1 MNMYSKHKVWIVDDD
16 SSIRW
21 VLARTLRADGFEVVD
36 FEDAEAALKELK
48 TSQPDVLMTD
58 IRMPGMSGLDL
69 AKIMQQRYANIP
81 CIIMTAHT
89 DLDSA
94 LASYDSGAFEYL
106 PKPFDL
112 DDAVR
117 LTKRAVETKCGSIT
131 ALDEDD
137 KEVEIIGEA
146 PAMQEV
152 FRAIGRLAKSNINVM
167 ICGQSG
173 TGKELV
179 ANALHQHS
187 PRSKAP
193 FVAIN
198 IAAIPAD
205 LLESELFGHEKGAFT
220 GAQAQ
225 RQGRF
230 EQANGGTLFLDEI
243 GEMSPDL
250 QTRLLRVL
258 SDKRF
263 YRVGGRDLVSVDVRV
278 LAATNRNLE
287 ERVANGNFREDLYH
301 RLNVIRIDLPSLK
314 ERVED
319 VPLLAKRFLRTTADE
334 LEVERKTLSQSA
346 LTKMMAYDW
355 PGNVRQLE
363 NICRWIT
370 VMAPAQRVSPED
382 LPKEITEATNEA
394 TPQDWETAL
403 AMLVRYKLKMGQQQV
418 LDDLLKRFE
427 AIMLRVALDHTG
439 GHRQNAAKVL
449 GWGRNTLTRKLKDLE
464 ID

>member
-1 MNMYSKHKVWIVDDD
+1 MSKVWIVDDD

-21 VLARTLRADGFEVVD
+21 VLARALRSDGFEVED
-36 FEDAEAALKELK
+36 FEDAEKLLVALEK
-48 TSQPDVLMTD
+48 TQPDVLMTD

-69 AKIMQQRYANIP
+69 VKIMQEKFSSVV

-89 DLDSA
+89 DMDSA
-94 LASYDSGAFEYL
+94 LASYGSGAFEYL

-112 DDAVR
+112 DEAVR
-117 LTKRAVETKCGSIT
+117 LVHRAVEPSTESMV
-131 ALDEDD
+131 ASDD
-137 KEVEIIGEA
+137 DYSDVEIIGEA

-167 ICGQSG
+167 ICGHSG

-187 PRSKAP
+187 PRSHKP

-198 IAAIPAD
+198 IAAIPAE
-205 LLESELFGHEKGAFT
+205 LLESELFGHEKGSFT
-220 GAQAQ
+220 GAQTQ

-243 GEMSPDL
+243 GEMSADL

-258 SDKRF
+258 SDRRF
-263 YRVGGRDLVSVDVRV
+263 YRVGGRDLVKVDVRV
-278 LAATNRNLE
+278 LAATNQDLE
-287 ERVANGNFREDLYH
+287 KQVDNGGFREDLYH
-301 RLNVIRIDLPSLK
+301 RLNVIRIDLPSLA

-319 VPLLAKRFLRTTADE
+319 IPLLAKRFLRTSAEE
-334 LEVERKTLSQSA
+334 LQVEIKHLNNDA
-346 LTKMMAYDW
+346 LHKMMAYNW

-363 NICRWIT
+363 NVCRWIT
-370 VMAPAQRVSPED
+370 VMAPAQMVSVED
-382 LPKEITEATNEA
+382 LPKELSNNDVASQ
-394 TPQDWETAL
+394 PQDWEGAL
-403 AMLVRYKLKMGQQQV
+403 AKLVQQRLSMGQEEV
-418 LDDLLKRFE
+418 LTDLLKKFE
-427 AIMLRVALDHTG
+427 STLLRVALAHTG

-449 GWGRNTLTRKLKDLE
+449 GWGRNTLTRKLKDL
-464 ID
+464 DMD

>member
-1 MNMYSKHKVWIVDDD
+1 MKQVWVVDDD

-21 VLARTLRADGFEVVD
+21 VLARALRGEEFDVTEYENAEEVLKQLKDGV
-36 FEDAEAALKELK
+36 
-48 TSQPDVLMTD
+48 PDILMTD
-58 IRMPGMSGLDL
+58 IRMPGISGLEL
-69 AKIMQQRYANIP
+69 AKEMHKTHQDVP

-94 LASYDSGAFEYL
+94 LASYESGAFEYL

-112 DDAVR
+112 DDAIR
-117 LTKRAVETKCGSIT
+117 LVHRAVEPKETNIIE
-131 ALDEDD
+131 DEEELES
-137 KEVEIIGEA
+137 EVEIIGEA
-146 PAMQEV
+146 AAMQEV

-167 ICGQSG
+167 VCGQSG

-187 PRSKAP
+187 PRAKKP

-198 IAAIPAD
+198 IAAIPAE

-243 GEMSPDL
+243 GEMSADL

-263 YRVGGRDLVSVDVRV
+263 YRVGGRDLVNVDVRV
-278 LAATNRNLE
+278 LAATNRDLE
-287 ERVANGNFREDLYH
+287 KQVEKGEFREDLYH
-301 RLNVIRIDLPSLK
+301 RLNVIRINLPSLK

-319 VPLLAKRFLRTTADE
+319 IPLLAKRFLRLSAEE
-334 LEVERKTLSQSA
+334 LQVEMKQLSDSA
-346 LTKMMAYDW
+346 IAKMMEYNW

-370 VMAPAQRVSPED
+370 VMAPAQIVSVED
-382 LPKEITEATNEA
+382 LPKELLGQDSEIRVD
-394 TPQDWETAL
+394 DWEVAL
-403 AMLVRYKLKMGQQQV
+403 SKVVQQKLNVGQSGV
-418 LDDLLKRFE
+418 IDDFLKRFE
-427 AIMLRVALDHTG
+427 TIMIKVALDHTG
-439 GHRQNAAKVL
+439 GHRQNAAKLL
-449 GWGRNTLTRKLKDLE
+449 GWGRNTLTRKLKDL
-464 ID
+464 DFD

>member
-1 MNMYSKHKVWIVDDD
+1 MMSEMINVWVVDDD

-21 VLARTLRADGFEVVD
+21 VLAKALIAANFSVTEFEN
-36 FEDAEAALKELK
+36 AESVISEMEN
-48 TSQPDVLMTD
+48 TVPDVVMTD
-58 IRMPGMSGLDL
+58 IRMPGMTGYQLVEFVHNKNPNL
-69 AKIMQQRYANIP
+69 P

-89 DLDSA
+89 DLESA
-94 LASYDSGAFEYL
+94 LTSYESGAFEYL

-117 LTKRAVETKCGSIT
+117 LVQRAVEPKNNIPETNEENSSKS
-131 ALDEDD
+131 
-137 KEVEIIGEA
+137 KIIGEA

-167 ICGQSG
+167 ICGESG

-179 ANALHQHS
+179 ANALHENS
-187 PRSKAP
+187 PRNSNQ
-193 FVAIN
+193 FIAIN

-220 GAQAQ
+220 GAHTQ

-243 GEMSPDL
+243 GEMSADL

-263 YRVGGRDLVSVDVRV
+263 YRVGGRDLINTDVRV

-287 ERVANGNFREDLYH
+287 DQVANGEFREDLYH

-319 VPLLAKRFLRTTADE
+319 IPLLVQRFMLTSANELQVEKKRLD
-334 LEVERKTLSQSA
+334 QSA
-346 LTKMMAYDW
+346 IDTMMKFSW

-363 NICRWIT
+363 NICRWLT
-370 VMAPAQRVSPED
+370 VMAPSTTVSNDD
-382 LPKEITEATNEA
+382 LPDEVISDLKQE
-394 TPQDWETAL
+394 QSSDWEQAL
-403 AMLVRYKLKMGQQQV
+403 STLVRRKLNTGQSD
-418 LDDLLKRFE
+418 LIETLLKRFE
-427 AIMLRVALDHTG
+427 LILLREALKYTG
-439 GHRQNAAKVL
+439 GHRQKAAKLL
-449 GWGRNTLTRKLKDLE
+449 GWGRNTLTRKLKE
-464 ID
+464 NEQN

>member
-1 MNMYSKHKVWIVDDD
+1 MNMYTKHKVWIVDDD

-21 VLARTLRADGFEVVD
+21 VLARTLRADGFEVSD
-36 FEDAEAALKELK
+36 FEDAESALKELK
-48 TSQPDVLMTD
+48 AAQPDVLMTD

-69 AKIMQQRYANIP
+69 AKIMQERYANIP

-117 LTKRAVETKCGSIT
+117 LANRAVETKGGSII
-131 ALDEDD
+131 AIGEDD
-137 KEVEIIGEA
+137 NEVEIIGEA

-187 PRSKAP
+187 PRSNAA

-198 IAAIPAD
+198 IAAIPAE

-225 RQGRF
+225 RLGRF
-230 EQANGGTLFLDEI
+230 EQADGGTLFLDEI
-243 GEMSPDL
+243 GEMSLDL

-263 YRVGGRDLVSVDVRV
+263 YRVGGRDLVAVDVRI

-287 ERVANGNFREDLYH
+287 EQVANGNFREDLYH

-319 VPLLAKRFLRTTADE
+319 VPLLAQRFLRTTAKE
-334 LEVERKTLSQSA
+334 LEVERKTLSQA
-346 LTKMMAYDW
+346 TLKKMMAYDW

-370 VMAPAQRVSPED
+370 VMAPAQSVSPED

-403 AMLVRYKLKMGQQQV
+403 AMLVRHKLKMGQQQV

>member
-1 MNMYSKHKVWIVDDD
+1 MNKVWIVDDD

-21 VLARTLRADGFEVVD
+21 VLARALRSDGFEVED
-36 FEDAEAALKELK
+36 FEDAESVLNALK
-48 TSQPDVLMTD
+48 TTNPDVLMTD
-58 IRMPGMSGLDL
+58 IRMPGMSGLEL
-69 AKIMQQRYANIP
+69 TKTMHEQYSNVV

-89 DLDSA
+89 DLESA
-94 LASYDSGAFEYL
+94 LASYESGAFEYL

-117 LTKRAVETKCGSIT
+117 LVHRAVEPINQESTSGD
-131 ALDEDD
+131 DEDD
-137 KEVEIIGEA
+137 DEIDIIGEA

-187 PRSKAP
+187 PRSHKP

-198 IAAIPAD
+198 IAAIPAE

-243 GEMSPDL
+243 GEMSADL

-258 SDKRF
+258 SDRRF
-263 YRVGGRDLVSVDVRV
+263 YRVGGRDLVKADVRV
-278 LAATNRNLE
+278 LAATNQDLE
-287 ERVANGNFREDLYH
+287 KQVAKGGFREDLYH
-301 RLNVIRIDLPSLK
+301 RLNVIRIDLPSLS
-314 ERVED
+314 ERAED
-319 VPLLAKRFLRTTADE
+319 IPLLAKRFLRTGAEE
-334 LEVERKTLSQSA
+334 LQVEMKRLSDGA
-346 LTKMMAYDW
+346 LRRMMAYEW

-363 NICRWIT
+363 NMCRWIT
-370 VMAPAQRVSPED
+370 VMAPAQMVSEDD
-382 LPKEITEATNEA
+382 LPSELLDGDVVAQ
-394 TPQDWETAL
+394 PQDWEGAL
-403 AMLVRYKLKMGQQQV
+403 ATLVKQKLEQGNEDV
-418 LDDLLKRFE
+418 LTELLKRFE
-427 AIMLRVALDHTG
+427 SVLLGVALEHTA

-449 GWGRNTLTRKLKDLE
+449 GWGRNTLTRKLKDLDIE
-464 ID
+464 